1 MLGVH
6 ECPLREFQFPEM
18 FFLSPQENQNRVE
31 CVCHFFFGGN
41 PFPNPLT
48 LGRRKSLRH
57 TQKNFPFLFPPE
69 PEGRKKVAV
78 ASNFPQRKF
87 EPGVKNLHAYEILF
101 LLRHFPGRQR
111 SRRKQTVPDLEPYGE
126 TF

>member
-1 MLGVH
+1 MREVH

-18 FFLSPQENQNRVE
+18 VFLSPQENQNRVE
-31 CVCHFFFGGN
+31 CVCHFFGGN
-41 PFPNPLT
+41 PFRNPLT
-48 LGRRKSLRH
+48 LCA

-87 EPGVKNLHAYEILF
+87 EPG
-101 LLRHFPGRQR
+101 G
-111 SRRKQTVPDLEPYGE
+111 
-126 TF
+126 